1 MITVYKINEDGT
13 ILTLQIEKSELQNYI
28 NLGWSEDKPVSLID
42 VAVGPKKDGEEI
54 PFSSTTTATPSPFGY
69 PSLINTGQKYE
80 NGLPILQDVNVY
92 LNGINS
98 KGNWYYPGDEDV
110 VLDKLST
117 QDIKTL
123 QDRLV
128 RTQWFSTENYSQEYG
143 RPGRETRN
151 ALIKAMTASNFS
163 TGVGYDTS
171 IDLEL
176 LNPGE
181 DIYVPNR
188 YRESDKAT
196 RLQTVD
202 AIFSSIGRK
211 PTTRERNYYEVL
223 LKDLEQKEFYTDEDI
238 ARIGVEGPKVTTTT
252 TPGKV
257 ITEVDEQEG
266 LINIVGRE
274 PGTSTTTVEPIPGEF
289 DAISNLQ
296 ETIRGDYEGVLSR
309 QEDVGRA
316 RSNIGNIAQS
326 VMRLKALGG

>member
-13 ILTLQIEKSELQNYI
+13 ILTLQIEKSELTNYT
-28 NLGWSEDKPVSLID
+28 NLGWSEDEPVSLID
-42 VAVGPKKDGEEI
+42 VASSSEKKGADI
-54 PFSSTTTATPSPFGY
+54 PYSSTTTTTPSPFGY
-69 PSLINTGQKYE
+69 SSLIPDGA
-80 NGLPILQDVNVY
+80 GGFIDASVY
-92 LNGINS
+92 LNGINPN
-98 KGNWYYPGDEDV
+98 GNWYYPSDEDR

-151 ALIKAMTASNFS
+151 ALIKAMTASNFAA
-163 TGVGYDTS
+163 GVGYDTS

-202 AIFSSIGRK
+202 AIFSSIGIK
-211 PTTRERNYYEVL
+211 PTTRARNYYEVL
-223 LKDLEQKEFYTDEDI
+223 LKDLEQKQFYTDEDI
-238 ARIGVEGPKVTTTT
+238 ARISVEGPEVT
-252 TPGKV
+252 V
-257 ITEVDEQEG
+257 TETRKPSVDPFSEKPIE
-266 LINIVGRE
+266 IVERE
-274 PGTSTTTVEPIPGEF
+274 ETVESIPGEF

-309 QEDVGRA
+309 QEDVSRA
-316 RSNIGNIAQS
+316 RNNIGNIAQS

>member
-13 ILTLQIEKSELQNYI
+13 ILTLPIEKSELTNYI
-28 NLGWSEDKPVSLID
+28 NLGWSEDEPENLID
-42 VAVGPKKDGEEI
+42 AALGPKKKGEDVTL
-54 PFSSTTTATPSPFGY
+54 SSTTTTTPSPFGY
-69 PSLINTGQKYE
+69 PALISDGA
-80 NGLPILQDVNVY
+80 GGFQDVSVY
-92 LNGINS
+92 LNGLNPS
-98 KGNWYYPGDEDV
+98 GNWYYPGDEDV
-110 VLDKLST
+110 VLDNLSI

-128 RTQWFSTENYSQEYG
+128 RTQWFSTEHYSQEYG

-151 ALIKAMTASNFS
+151 ALIKAMTASNFA

-238 ARIGVEGPKVTTTT
+238 ARIGVEGPEVT
-252 TPGKV
+252 V
-257 ITEVDEQEG
+257 TETRKPSVDPFSEKPIE
-266 LINIVGRE
+266 IVERE
-274 PGTSTTTVEPIPGEF
+274 ETVESIPGEF

-309 QEDVGRA
+309 QENVGRA
-316 RSNIGNIAQS
+316 RNNIGNIAQS